1 MKVGKG
7 IVKKYSREYHRT
19 LKNGERKKY
28 TTEQIQITVP
38 KNEDIYNNQ
47 EEVLIIPQS
56 EIETFKS
63 REEESESLKIAN
75 YLHVQE
81 VKELRNQLENNINP
95 STLEYEKEIE
105 ELKAEIAAKNEV
117 INEIEDQYNTLNRN
131 NIDSLKKEN
140 ETIRDKHSK
149 LIIENENL
157 KTKFVNMK
165 TENENLKT
173 KYSSIKEEN
182 KNLKTKCSNLREEHE
197 SIKSSYDQIT
207 SKYDQL
213 KHENLS
219 TKTSYAEIYELN
231 EDLEKDYD
239 SLRLEY
245 SGFHLFNPG
254 IKKAV
259 IPVACVSG
267 NLGFFSIISFVFLT
281 IISSRVISGSVYSP
295 F

>member
-117 INEIEDQYNTLNRN
+117 INEIEDQYNTLNKN

-245 SGFHLFNPG
+245 NDLVDKFNDLQEEIYN
-254 IKKAV
+254 IKSTRSHDEYIANKV
-259 IPVACVSG
+259 KEFILNSG
-267 NLGFFSIISFVFLT
+267 N
-281 IISSRVISGSVYSP
+281 
-295 F
+295 

>member
-75 YLHVQE
+75 YLYVQE
-81 VKELRNQLENNINP
+81 VKELRDQLENNVNP
-95 STLEYEKEIE
+95 STLEYKKEIE
-105 ELKAEIAAKNEV
+105 ELKAEIAAKNDA
-117 INEIEDQYNTLNRN
+117 ITEIENKYNTLNEN
-131 NIDSLKKEN
+131 NIDNLKKEN
-140 ETIRDKHSK
+140 ENIRDKHSK

-182 KNLKTKCSNLREEHE
+182 KNLKSKCSNLKEEHQN
-197 SIKSSYDQIT
+197 IKSSYDKIT

-245 SGFHLFNPG
+245 NDLVDKYNDLQEEIYN
-254 IKKAV
+254 IKTNRSHDEYIANKV
-259 IPVACVSG
+259 KELILNGG
-267 NLGFFSIISFVFLT
+267 N
-281 IISSRVISGSVYSP
+281 
-295 F
+295 

>member
-75 YLHVQE
+75 YLYVQE
-81 VKELRNQLENNINP
+81 VKELRDQLENNINP

-245 SGFHLFNPG
+245 NDLVDKFNDLQEEIYN
-254 IKKAV
+254 IKSTRSHDEYIANKV
-259 IPVACVSG
+259 KEFILNSG
-267 NLGFFSIISFVFLT
+267 N
-281 IISSRVISGSVYSP
+281 
-295 F
+295 

>member
-81 VKELRNQLENNINP
+81 VKELRDQLENNVNP

-105 ELKAEIAAKNEV
+105 ELKAEIAAKNDA
-117 INEIEDQYNTLNRN
+117 ITEIENKYNTLNEN
-131 NIDSLKKEN
+131 NIDNLKKEN
-140 ETIRDKHSK
+140 ENIRDKHSK

-182 KNLKTKCSNLREEHE
+182 KNLKSKCSNLKEEHQN
-197 SIKSSYDQIT
+197 IKSSYDKIT

-245 SGFHLFNPG
+245 NDLVDKYNDLQEEIYN
-254 IKKAV
+254 IKTNRSHDEYIANKV
-259 IPVACVSG
+259 KEFILNGG
-267 NLGFFSIISFVFLT
+267 N
-281 IISSRVISGSVYSP
+281 
-295 F
+295 

>member
-75 YLHVQE
+75 YLYVQE
-81 VKELRNQLENNINP
+81 VKELRDQLENNINP

-197 SIKSSYDQIT
+197 SIKSSYNQIT

-245 SGFHLFNPG
+245 NDLVDKFNDLQEEIYN
-254 IKKAV
+254 IKSTRSHDEYIANKV
-259 IPVACVSG
+259 KEFILNSG
-267 NLGFFSIISFVFLT
+267 N
-281 IISSRVISGSVYSP
+281 
-295 F
+295 

>member
-75 YLHVQE
+75 YLYVQE

-117 INEIEDQYNTLNRN
+117 INEIEDQYNTLNKN

-182 KNLKTKCSNLREEHE
+182 KNLKTKCSSLREEHQ

-245 SGFHLFNPG
+245 NDLVDKFNDLQEEIYN
-254 IKKAV
+254 IKSTRSHDEYIANKV
-259 IPVACVSG
+259 KEFILNSG
-267 NLGFFSIISFVFLT
+267 N
-281 IISSRVISGSVYSP
+281 
-295 F
+295 

>member
-75 YLHVQE
+75 YLYVQE

-105 ELKAEIAAKNEV
+105 DLKAEIATKNEV
-117 INEIEDQYNTLNRN
+117 INEIEDQYNTLNKN

-182 KNLKTKCSNLREEHE
+182 KNLKTKCSTLREEHQ

-245 SGFHLFNPG
+245 NDLVDKFNDLQEEIYN
-254 IKKAV
+254 IKSTRSHDEYIANKV
-259 IPVACVSG
+259 KEFILNSG
-267 NLGFFSIISFVFLT
+267 N
-281 IISSRVISGSVYSP
+281 
-295 F
+295 

>member
-75 YLHVQE
+75 YLYVQE
-81 VKELRNQLENNINP
+81 VKELRDQLENNVNP

-105 ELKAEIAAKNEV
+105 ELKAEIAAKNDA
-117 INEIEDQYNTLNRN
+117 ITEIENKYNTLNEN
-131 NIDSLKKEN
+131 NIDNLKKEN
-140 ETIRDKHSK
+140 EHIRDKHSK

-182 KNLKTKCSNLREEHE
+182 KNLKSKCSNLKEEHQN
-197 SIKSSYDQIT
+197 IKSSYDKIT

-245 SGFHLFNPG
+245 NDLVDKYNDLQEEIYN
-254 IKKAV
+254 IKTNRSHDEYIANKV
-259 IPVACVSG
+259 KEFILNGG
-267 NLGFFSIISFVFLT
+267 N
-281 IISSRVISGSVYSP
+281 
-295 F
+295 

>member
-75 YLHVQE
+75 YLYVQE
-81 VKELRNQLENNINP
+81 VKELRDQLENNINP

-117 INEIEDQYNTLNRN
+117 INEIEDQYNTLNKN

-245 SGFHLFNPG
+245 NDLVDKFNDLQEEIYN
-254 IKKAV
+254 IKSTRSHDEYIANKV
-259 IPVACVSG
+259 KEFILNSG
-267 NLGFFSIISFVFLT
+267 N
-281 IISSRVISGSVYSP
+281 
-295 F
+295 

>member
-75 YLHVQE
+75 YLYVQE
-81 VKELRNQLENNINP
+81 VKELRDQLENNINP

-182 KNLKTKCSNLREEHE
+182 KNLKTKCSSLKEEHQ

-245 SGFHLFNPG
+245 NDLVDKFNDLQEEIYN
-254 IKKAV
+254 IKSTRSHDEYIANKV
-259 IPVACVSG
+259 KEFILNSG
-267 NLGFFSIISFVFLT
+267 N
-281 IISSRVISGSVYSP
+281 
-295 F
+295 

>member
-1 MKVGKG
+1 MKIGKG

-75 YLHVQE
+75 YLYVQE
-81 VKELRNQLENNINP
+81 VKELRDQLENNINP

-117 INEIEDQYNTLNRN
+117 INEIEDQYNTLNKN

-182 KNLKTKCSNLREEHE
+182 KNLKTKCSSLREEHQ

-245 SGFHLFNPG
+245 NDLVDKFNDLQEEIYN
-254 IKKAV
+254 IKSTRSHDEYIANKV
-259 IPVACVSG
+259 KEFILNSG
-267 NLGFFSIISFVFLT
+267 N
-281 IISSRVISGSVYSP
+281 
-295 F
+295 

>member
-47 EEVLIIPQS
+47 EEVLIIPHS

-81 VKELRNQLENNINP
+81 VKELREQLENNINP

-105 ELKAEIAAKNEV
+105 DLKAEIAAKNEV

-182 KNLKTKCSNLREEHE
+182 KNLKTKCSSLREEHQ

-245 SGFHLFNPG
+245 NDLVDKFNDLQEEIYT
-254 IKKAV
+254 IKSTRSHDEYIANKV
-259 IPVACVSG
+259 KEFILNSG
-267 NLGFFSIISFVFLT
+267 N
-281 IISSRVISGSVYSP
+281 
-295 F
+295 

>member
-75 YLHVQE
+75 YLYVQE
-81 VKELRNQLENNINP
+81 VKELRDQLENNINP

-131 NIDSLKKEN
+131 NIDNLKKEN

-182 KNLKTKCSNLREEHE
+182 KNLKTKCSSLREEHQ

-245 SGFHLFNPG
+245 NDLVDKFNDLQEEIYN
-254 IKKAV
+254 IKSTRSHDEYIANKV
-259 IPVACVSG
+259 KEFILNSG
-267 NLGFFSIISFVFLT
+267 N
-281 IISSRVISGSVYSP
+281 
-295 F
+295 

>member
-7 IVKKYSREYHRT
+7 IVKKYSREYNRT

-38 KNEDIYNNQ
+38 KNEDIYQNK

-56 EIETFKS
+56 EIENFKGM
-63 REEESESLKIAN
+63 EEENQALQIAN
-75 YLHVQE
+75 YLHVEE
-81 VKELRNQLENNINP
+81 VKELERQLDENLNP
-95 STLEYEKEIE
+95 ATLEFQTEIE
-105 ELKAEIAAKNEV
+105 NLKAELAQKNNDLAEMENKFNILHEDN
-117 INEIEDQYNTLNRN
+117 INDLKHEN
-131 NIDSLKKEN
+131 NLIK
-140 ETIRDKHSK
+140 DKHSK

-157 KTKFVNMK
+157 KTKFVNIK

-182 KNLKTKCSNLREEHE
+182 KNLKTKCSNLREEHT
-197 SIKSSYDQIT
+197 SIKESYNQVS

-213 KHENLS
+213 KQENLN

-239 SLRLEY
+239 SLRIEYNDLVDKYNALEEELY
-245 SGFHLFNPG
+245 N
-254 IKKAV
+254 IKTTK
-259 IPVACVSG
+259 
-267 NLGFFSIISFVFLT
+267 
-281 IISSRVISGSVYSP
+281 SRDEYIANKVKEFILNSRS
-295 F
+295 

>member
-75 YLHVQE
+75 YLYVQE

-182 KNLKTKCSNLREEHE
+182 KNLKTKCSSLKEEHQ

-245 SGFHLFNPG
+245 NDLVDKFNDLQEEIYN
-254 IKKAV
+254 IKSTRSHDEYIANKV
-259 IPVACVSG
+259 KEFILNSG
-267 NLGFFSIISFVFLT
+267 N
-281 IISSRVISGSVYSP
+281 
-295 F
+295 